1 LSTLVKRTLS
11 GLVFLVLMIAGLLLH
26 PFGYA
31 ALMTACVGIMVIE
44 FYRMSLGSWNRT
56 GQVFGFLSSVLLLLT
71 TYVMARYGAWTARYF
86 LLTLPLPVTAAW
98 ISVLFNKSEDSF
110 RFAAF
115 LFLPLVYIA
124 VPFSM
129 FNFLVFNS
137 LGMFQGMYLLVLF
150 ILLWVSDVGGYIIG
164 MSFGQ
169 KNGHKMCPSI
179 SPKKS
184 WEGFAG
190 SLVFS
195 ISAALVL
202 FKLEMLPFHW
212 FHCVVLALIIS
223 VFGVIGDLTESAM
236 KRHFGIKD
244 TGKIMPGHGGL
255 LDRFDGALIA
265 MPVAIV
271 YVLFILLRG

>member
-1 LSTLVKRTLS
+1 MSTLVKRSLS

-56 GQVFGFLSSVLLLLT
+56 GQIFGFLSSVMLMLA
-71 TYVMARYGAWTARYF
+71 TYVMARYGTWTAKYF
-86 LLTLPLPVTAAW
+86 LLSLPLPVTAAW
-98 ISVLFNKSEDSF
+98 ISVLFNKSEDAYRS
-110 RFAAF
+110 AAF

-150 ILLWVSDVGGYIIG
+150 ILLWVSDVGGYLIG
-164 MSFGQ
+164 MGFGQ
-169 KNGHKMCPSI
+169 KNGHKMCPAI

-195 ISAALVL
+195 LAAALVL
-202 FKLEMLPFHW
+202 FKLEMLPFSW
-212 FHCVVLALIIS
+212 YHCVILALIIS

-236 KRHFGIKD
+236 KRYFGVKD
-244 TGKIMPGHGGL
+244 AGKIMPGHGGL